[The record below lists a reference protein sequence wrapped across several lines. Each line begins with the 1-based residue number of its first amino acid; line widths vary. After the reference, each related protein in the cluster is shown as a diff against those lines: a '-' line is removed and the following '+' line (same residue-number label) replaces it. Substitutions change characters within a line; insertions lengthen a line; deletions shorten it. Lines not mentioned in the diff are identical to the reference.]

1 MRRVV
6 LTAVLA
12 AAVAGCGP
20 ATPTLSGGKPATHWV
35 EVLKDPNEKERK
47 KAAFE
52 LGNVGPTDAAAYPA
66 LKEALK
72 DAAPAV
78 RSEAIKALV
87 KFGARAKDALPDLKE
102 MEQNDPDAGVR
113 GDAGQLVRKLE
124 GGASLQ

>member
-1 MRRVV
+1 MRRVL
-6 LTAVLA
+6 LTAVLG

-20 ATPTLSGGKPATHWV
+20 AQPSLSGGKPATYWV
-35 EVLKDPNEKERK
+35 QALKDPNDKERK

-78 RSEAIKALV
+78 RSK
-87 KFGARAKDALPDLKE
+87 AKDALPDLKE
-102 MEQNDPDAGVR
+102 LEQNDLDAGVR
-113 GDAGQLVRKLE
+113 GDAAQLVRQLE